1 MNTKRYLQFMLAAK
15 AAKAKVPAMD
25 GGPTTNY
32 NGFVDMEA
40 HDRRFH
46 HGHYE
51 EGQTCKLRD
60 MLGRQD
66 VVDMIAP
73 ESRDTT
79 REQVEGVITSAQG
92 LGLLDE
98 ADHQALLSEFQ
109 SIRNAVEGLDDM
121 SDSDMQQLAQRMRD
135 FNAVYNSLAAINAE
149 EAEVPEPEQEQEPE
163 QETEQEPE
171 PTPEP
176 AAETPAP
183 TEPPATPPPA
193 GEQQPPVGGMRHET
207 TAAGTNLY
215 PELRDFANGLWGYE
229 ASRRVAALREDP
241 YDWPVQ
247 SRNGR
252 ITAEQITPELVAAV
266 AAHQAYGTR
275 RRDSTRYEMRR
286 MMEVLANP
294 SGCENGWYHSK
305 AWRILQQGN
314 SPGAS
319 KDKKRLRQIFDALHP
334 GYMEN
339 REERQRAAR
348 EAAEQERLRQQV
360 QNLENAAQAAR
371 NDGTLREGVARRV
384 NFTEEDAAD
393 AVNQIVAR
401 VGEQYRQQVRNAIGD
416 FQRTGNI
423 PREGIGYLN
432 EALPAD
438 HPVRRAINE
447 ANDRVRMEEE
457 RRKSEVQRFRIQ
469 DTPETLA
476 ANHAVADARGF
487 RMSDTERSPFYG
499 NRDIGYHNA
508 NCYCNTVA
516 QRAQKHGIFA
526 KPVPAWSG
534 QENTNHFAKRQMA
547 YAQNFQ
553 PVQRENGTVDGARIR
568 ELAATMNDG
577 DSFSAWSGGH
587 NVLITKIG
595 DRFYKDDGYYGRQA
609 TPLTADEVAGH
620 MTSISSRQYDSEKTS
635 AENGNRDS
643 RARLAMIKYAA
654 RHNLVKKGRDINNI
668 SPEELDAEMRKTFAL
683 GNASFIIPKD
693 APLLPE
699 EWELIQPA

>member
-1 MNTKRYLQFMLAAK
+1 MNKKRYLQFLLAARAAK
-15 AAKAKVPAMD
+15 ANALAMD

-46 HGHYE
+46 NGHYE

-79 REQVEGVITSAQG
+79 REQVESVMASAHE

-98 ADHQALLSEFQ
+98 ADHQSLVSEFQ
-109 SIRNAVEGLDDM
+109 DIRDAVEGLDDM
-121 SDSDMQQLAQRMRD
+121 SDSDMQQWAQRMRD
-135 FNAVYNSLAAINAE
+135 FNAVYNSLAAMNADR
-149 EAEVPEPEQEQEPE
+149 EAEPTPAPEPEQEP
-163 QETEQEPE
+163 EQEPE

-183 TEPPATPPPA
+183 TETPTPTPA
-193 GEQQPPVGGMRHET
+193 GGMRHET

-215 PELRDFANGLWGYE
+215 PELRDFANNLTGFN

-275 RRDSTRYEMRR
+275 RSYSTMYEMRR

-294 SGCENGWYHSK
+294 AACENGWYHTK
-305 AWRILQQGN
+305 AWRILQQGS
-314 SPGAS
+314 SPSAS

-339 REERQRAAR
+339 REAMRRAAR
-348 EAAEQERLRQQV
+348 EAAEQERLRRQV
-360 QNLENAAQAAR
+360 QNLENAAQYAR
-371 NDGTLREGVARRV
+371 NDGALRQDAARRV

-499 NRDIGYHNA
+499 NRDLGDHNA
-508 NCYCNTVA
+508 NCYCNAVA

-526 KPVPAWSG
+526 KPVPAWTN

-553 PVQRENGTVDGARIR
+553 PVQRENGTVDEARIR

-577 DSFSAWSGGH
+577 DMFSAWSGGH

-595 DRFYKDDGYYGRQA
+595 DRFYMDDGYFGHQGV
-609 TPLTADEVAGH
+609 PLSPYEVAGH
-620 MTSISSRQYDSEKTS
+620 MTNISSGGYDQMKAN
-635 AENGNRDS
+635 AENGDRDS

-654 RHNLVKKGRDINNI
+654 RHNLVKKGMDINNI
-668 SPEELDAEMRKTFAL
+668 DEAALDREMRRTFAL
-683 GNASFIIPKD
+683 GNASFVIPKD